1 MVHVYLGGQGRE
13 ITSSGQTREYYYYY
27 YLACVCLCVFVCV
40 SHVWM
45 PKVRAT
51 GNSEA
56 NVDAGTELIS
66 SRRAANVL
74 ND

>member
-1 MVHVYLGGQGRE
+1 MSTWEAKAGKSQAQGKPGE
-13 ITSSGQTREYYYYY
+13 YYYY

-40 SHVWM
+40 SHVWI
-45 PKVRAT
+45 PEARAT